1 MKVFRRHA
9 LQKGLGDWQQDSI
22 AFTAQLGSERTGS
35 LWAFV
40 SKAGLDILTSHS
52 SSVGHIVLYWQWCRR
67 TFSLLESS
75 PSTATTVWFSSQER
89 TVPGLSPL
97 NAPSGTFPGVTVTH
111 CHQFCKAWL
120 SKEITFEPSS
130 TSMVKCSCFQ
140 NNYANNVYAYSRNIF
155 WRLCFETYLQ
165 ACTSCGLPS
174 ALYTPA
180 SEGLLDFLK
189 DLYHSCQSK
198 GRHTDDLAW

>member
-1 MKVFRRHA
+1 MPCR
-9 LQKGLGDWQQDSI
+9 KGAETDSKI
-22 AFTAQLGSERTGS
+22 PSLSQRSSAVRERTGS

-40 SKAGLDILTSHS
+40 STAGLDILTSHS
-52 SSVGHIVLYWQWCRR
+52 SSIGDIVLYWQWCRR

-89 TVPGLSPL
+89 TVPGLSLL

-111 CHQFCKAWL
+111 CHQSCKAWL

-155 WRLCFETYLQ
+155 WRLSFETYLH
-165 ACTSCGLPS
+165 ACT
-174 ALYTPA
+174 
-180 SEGLLDFLK
+180 
-189 DLYHSCQSK
+189 
-198 GRHTDDLAW
+198 